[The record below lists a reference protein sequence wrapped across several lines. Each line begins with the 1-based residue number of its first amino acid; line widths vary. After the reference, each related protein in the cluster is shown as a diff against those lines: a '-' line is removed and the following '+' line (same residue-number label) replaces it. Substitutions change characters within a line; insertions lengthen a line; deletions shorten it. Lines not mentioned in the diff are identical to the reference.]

1 MLEDIKKKMLGALTD
16 RTPHADEFFVI
27 RHGKTALDPT
37 HRSDGWLD
45 FPLSDDGR
53 IRLLTAEQ
61 FLNTFPIQTIYAPTL
76 KRTTETADILSS
88 GILSH
93 PKVVAADDAK
103 TWNFGILAGTIKE
116 ENRPLIAHFMKHTHE
131 SPQGGES
138 RDAFRARFLP
148 WLAARKEEVKEDKGP
163 ILAVLSGSNI
173 REISFQIFG
182 DEEKID
188 LDEGG
193 LAVLYHDDDGKLTAE
208 VIFGHKDEDSEWLS

>member
-1 MLEDIKKKMLGALTD
+1 MLEDIKDKMLDALAD
-16 RTPHADEFFVI
+16 RKPHADEFFIV
-27 RHGKTALDPT
+27 RHGKTALDPA

-61 FLNTFPIQTIYAPTL
+61 FLNTFPIKAIYAPTL

-103 TWNFGILAGTIKE
+103 TWNFGILAGTIKK
-116 ENRPLIAHFMKHTHE
+116 ENRPLIEHFMKHTHE
-131 SPQGGES
+131 APEGGES

-148 WLAARKEEVKEDKGP
+148 WLDARKAEVKANNGP

-173 REISFQIFG
+173 REISFQIYG
-182 DEEKID
+182 DEEQID

-193 LAVLYHDDDGKLTAE
+193 LAALYPEGDKWVAE
-208 VIFGHKDEDSEWLS
+208 IIFGHKDEESEWLS